1 MSEAPTLDYER
12 RFRSSGAR
20 LLAGIDEVGRGA
32 LAGPVSVGIAVVD
45 LQQQKLLADVRDSKL
60 LKVADRERLVPLVRD
75 WSVAS
80 AVGHASANEIDE
92 LGIIAALRLAGNRAW
107 FAVLAAGVRP
117 EVVLL
122 DGSHN
127 WLSPDLQ
134 PSLFDD
140 APAEPGCD
148 APVHTLVKA
157 DMQCL
162 SVAAASHHR
171 EGRAR
176 CDDVRAAH
184 PIPGLRLGREQGL
197 RHRSAQGGAA
207 RPPVPRRTTGSAGS
221 CSLTEPLCRRR
232 RGAAG
237 RRAVA
242 RGRRRMVQDGTMS
255 AEDLENYETD
265 MELQLYR
272 EYRDVVGLF
281 SYVVE
286 TERRFYL
293 ANHVDLQARSADGE
307 VYFDLTLQDAWVWDV
322 YRSARFVKSVRVI
335 TFKDVNVE
343 ELPAQRGTRPA
354 QGRGPG
360 QLTLAS

>member
-1 MSEAPTLDYER
+1 MSVAPTLDYER
-12 RFRSSGAR
+12 RFRGSGAR

-80 AVGHASANEIDE
+80 AVGHASANEIDA
-92 LGIIAALRLAGNRAW
+92 LGIIGALRLAGNRAW
-107 FAVLAAGVRP
+107 FAVLAAGVTP

-162 SVAAASHHR
+162 SVAAASIIAKVERDAMMCELHTQYPAYGWD
-171 EGRAR
+171 ENKGYGT
-176 CDDVRAAH
+176 AAH
-184 PIPGLRLGREQGL
+184 KEALRTAGTTPY
-197 RHRSAQGGAA
+197 HRVSW
-207 RPPVPRRTTGSAGS
+207 
-221 CSLTEPLCRRR
+221 
-232 RGAAG
+232 
-237 RRAVA
+237 
-242 RGRRRMVQDGTMS
+242 
-255 AEDLENYETD
+255 
-265 MELQLYR
+265 QL
-272 EYRDVVGLF
+272 L
-281 SYVVE
+281 
-286 TERRFYL
+286 
-293 ANHVDLQARSADGE
+293 
-307 VYFDLTLQDAWVWDV
+307 
-322 YRSARFVKSVRVI
+322 
-335 TFKDVNVE
+335 
-343 ELPAQRGTRPA
+343 
-354 QGRGPG
+354 
-360 QLTLAS
+360 

>member
-1 MSEAPTLDYER
+1 MSAAPTLDYER

-80 AVGHASANEIDE
+80 AVGHASANEIDA
-92 LGIIAALRLAGNRAW
+92 LGIIGALRLAGNRAW

-127 WLSPDLQ
+127 WLSPDAQ

-140 APAEPGCD
+140 GPAEPGCD

-162 SVAAASHHR
+162 SVAAASIIAKVERDAMMCELHTQYPAYGWD
-171 EGRAR
+171 ENKGYGT
-176 CDDVRAAH
+176 AAH
-184 PIPGLRLGREQGL
+184 KEALRTAGPTPY
-197 RHRSAQGGAA
+197 HRVSW
-207 RPPVPRRTTGSAGS
+207 
-221 CSLTEPLCRRR
+221 
-232 RGAAG
+232 
-237 RRAVA
+237 
-242 RGRRRMVQDGTMS
+242 
-255 AEDLENYETD
+255 
-265 MELQLYR
+265 QL
-272 EYRDVVGLF
+272 L
-281 SYVVE
+281 
-286 TERRFYL
+286 
-293 ANHVDLQARSADGE
+293 
-307 VYFDLTLQDAWVWDV
+307 
-322 YRSARFVKSVRVI
+322 
-335 TFKDVNVE
+335 
-343 ELPAQRGTRPA
+343 
-354 QGRGPG
+354 
-360 QLTLAS
+360 

>member
-1 MSEAPTLDYER
+1 MSVAPTLDYER

-92 LGIIAALRLAGNRAW
+92 FGIIGALRLAGNRAW

-162 SVAAASHHR
+162 SVAAASIIAKVERDAMMCELHTQYPAYGWDENKGYGTTAHK
-171 EGRAR
+171 EAL
-176 CDDVRAAH
+176 RAAG
-184 PIPGLRLGREQGL
+184 PTPY
-197 RHRSAQGGAA
+197 HRVSW
-207 RPPVPRRTTGSAGS
+207 
-221 CSLTEPLCRRR
+221 
-232 RGAAG
+232 
-237 RRAVA
+237 
-242 RGRRRMVQDGTMS
+242 
-255 AEDLENYETD
+255 
-265 MELQLYR
+265 QL
-272 EYRDVVGLF
+272 L
-281 SYVVE
+281 
-286 TERRFYL
+286 
-293 ANHVDLQARSADGE
+293 
-307 VYFDLTLQDAWVWDV
+307 
-322 YRSARFVKSVRVI
+322 
-335 TFKDVNVE
+335 
-343 ELPAQRGTRPA
+343 
-354 QGRGPG
+354 
-360 QLTLAS
+360 